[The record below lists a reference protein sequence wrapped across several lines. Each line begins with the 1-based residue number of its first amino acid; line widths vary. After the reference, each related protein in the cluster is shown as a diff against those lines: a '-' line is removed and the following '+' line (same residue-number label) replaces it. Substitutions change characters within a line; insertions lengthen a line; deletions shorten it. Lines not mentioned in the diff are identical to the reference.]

1 VVDVG
6 NNGHV
11 TDIGRLVH
19 KLPNLVDRE
28 AIVSEGIAVS
38 SWS

>member
-19 KLPNLVDRE
+19 KLPNLVDSE
-28 AIVSEGIAVS
+28 VNHLGGIV
-38 SWS
+38 

>member
-1 VVDVG
+1 VVDMG

-19 KLPNLVDRE
+19 KLTDLVDRE
-28 AIVSEGIAVS
+28 VNHLGGIVWIT
-38 SWS
+38 

>member
-19 KLPNLVDRE
+19 KLPDLVDGE
-28 AIVSEGIAVS
+28 VDHLGGIDRVT
-38 SWS
+38 